1 MMFEVQNVTVTYDGF
16 HALRDVT
23 CTIDTGTVTIL
34 TGPTGAGKTTLL
46 RLLYADILPTSGE
59 ILVDGRSTRS
69 MKGRDIRALRRSL
82 GIVQQDCRLMSH
94 MSVFENVLMPL
105 ALGGS
110 SKIDATRRALEI
122 LADLNVSYVR
132 HKLPSQLSG
141 GERHLVALARA
152 LAVQPAVIIADEPTG
167 TLDERTSLE
176 VAHALNAVAATG
188 TNVILSTH
196 STTLPQAF
204 TGAQRI
210 VIDEGRLQE
219 ISSS

>member
-1 MMFEVQNVTVTYDGF
+1 MTFEVRDVTVTYDGF

-23 CTIDTGTVTIL
+23 CTIDTGAVTIL

-46 RLLYADILPTSGE
+46 RLLYADLLPTSGE

-69 MKGRDIRALRRSL
+69 MKGRDIRALRRTL

-105 ALGGS
+105 ALAGVNKS
-110 SKIDATRRALEI
+110 DATKRALEI

-152 LAVQPAVIIADEPTG
+152 LAAGPLVVIADEPTG

-176 VAHALNAVAATG
+176 VAHALNSVAATG

-196 STTLPQAF
+196 STTLPRAF
-204 TGAQRI
+204 TGAQHI

-219 ISSS
+219 RTTT